1 MQWNIVMFF
10 ILIGFTELFFRSE
23 VLLITF
29 RQANPLSTARGY
41 GVDPATR
48 ILCSTTEPGSNSFF
62 LFVVRSRDQ
71 RTALAPRGFKFGL
84 GRNVRVRQFES
95 PAVGV
100 LPHRCPRRQ
109 DHHDGTRPRTAP
121 GRPGRACR
129 GRGPWVCQ

>member
-48 ILCSTTEPGSNSFF
+48 ILWNEFIFSFRGSK
-62 LFVVRSRDQ
+62 
-71 RTALAPRGFKFGL
+71 P
-84 GRNVRVRQFES
+84 
-95 PAVGV
+95 
-100 LPHRCPRRQ
+100 
-109 DHHDGTRPRTAP
+109 
-121 GRPGRACR
+121 
-129 GRGPWVCQ
+129 